1 MHLHEK
7 APLFP
12 VLKSERRG
20 TQRSPLNIRV
30 LDSTDKHLM
39 GSFSNPDQ
47 RALTLVTGLRRHNF
61 DLQSCHSIN
70 FQVVSYEICK
80 EPPKGGSRGPGTTG
94 RLYNDGPYI
103 QSRVVSVSDL
113 IIYKLTQANM
123 FSFVLYLK
131 VFTILGPRNLRV
143 SGHLSPS
150 LQVAILSCRLFSGSI
165 IMTFFKG
172 RFFSLARFLPI

>member
-1 MHLHEK
+1 MK
-7 APLFP
+7 FA
-12 VLKSERRG
+12 R
-20 TQRSPLNIRV
+20 
-30 LDSTDKHLM
+30 
-39 GSFSNPDQ
+39 NPQKVD
-47 RALTLVTGLRRHNF
+47 R
-61 DLQSCHSIN
+61 
-70 FQVVSYEICK
+70 
-80 EPPKGGSRGPGTTG
+80 RGPGTTG

-172 RFFSLARFLPI
+172 CFFSLAGFLPS